1 MANDARAL
9 EDHLESAQNEKK
21 LFFDTAYRSY
31 TRLAQIADECPDEP
45 TRRKIFDAI
54 SELGLIVGRA
64 EQREHP
70 R

>member
-1 MANDARAL
+1 MADEARAL
-9 EDHLESAQNEKK
+9 EDQLESVRNEKK

-31 TRLAQIADECPDEP
+31 TRLAQIADECPDEQ
-45 TRRKIFDAI
+45 TRRRILDAI